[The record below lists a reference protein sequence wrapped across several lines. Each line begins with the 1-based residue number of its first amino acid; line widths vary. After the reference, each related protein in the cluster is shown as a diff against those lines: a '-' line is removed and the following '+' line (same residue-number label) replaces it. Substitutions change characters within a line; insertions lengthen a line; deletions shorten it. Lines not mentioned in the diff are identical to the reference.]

1 MSYPQVTYP
10 PGKAAG
16 FEYSASPSQGGSCL
30 TVNENTV
37 TAASNPPTLGQAA
50 ACGAITGIVVK
61 APTGN
66 DADLVL
72 QTTGIFS
79 VPVVASDGEGTEAVT
94 VGALLYIA
102 SGVVS
107 LIDTG
112 VPFGY
117 ALAATAGSATAALI
131 PVKLLTV

>member
-10 PGKAAG
+10 AGKAAG
-16 FEYSASPSQGGSCL
+16 FEYSPSPSQGGSLL
-30 TVNENTV
+30 TLNENTV

-50 ACGAITGIVVK
+50 ACGDIVGIVVK
-61 APTGN
+61 APSGN
-66 DADLVL
+66 DANLVL
-72 QTTGIFS
+72 QTCGVFS
-79 VPVVASDGEGTEAVT
+79 VPVVASDAEGTENVT
-94 VGALLYIA
+94 VGALLYIT

-107 LIDTG
+107 LIATG
-112 VPFGY
+112 KPFGY